1 MEKTKSSAKQFIYD
15 LSGQISLLT
24 DAYLARFS
32 SRKAKENQE
41 GNWRQ
46 SIVTE
51 KPKWEYISWLVIHPA
66 NNQVEIR
73 IILGLWDETKYDEKQ
88 WIQLKSQLE
97 SISSKKS
104 ILYQPFGDLKKQKF
118 VELGISFTVD
128 LLNEELDQ
136 KRLSEIMPVIKTV
149 LNLFV
154 NFASQHGIA
163 GIKAKKTREVLT
175 EKNQEVKSKLADSF
189 KVRLRWFKDIDF
201 DLAALY
207 TLKNG
212 EKGLVYFGNKGS
224 LTSNPYINLD
234 KDAMYGGEDEKV
246 ETLSVI
252 NKNHIDKVFII
263 CWDWSNLGG
272 SSAFDRSNVNVA
284 ISDNNDN
291 LVIVKPTTASGND
304 SVCIAEISFNDDGVA
319 VKNKSVS
326 FKRPGP
332 SAIDIYNI
340 IK

>member
-1 MEKTKSSAKQFIYD
+1 MEKTKQSAKEFIYD
-15 LSGQISLLT
+15 ISSEASLLT
-24 DAYLARFS
+24 ESYIARFS
-32 SRKAKENQE
+32 SRKERENYK

-46 SIVTE
+46 SINSD
-51 KPKWEYISWLVIHPA
+51 KPKPEQVAWLVQHPK
-66 NNQVEIR
+66 NNQVNFQVNIAVHTPDKPNESEWIK
-73 IILGLWDETKYDEKQ
+73 LKDQALKTSTKGEVIFHLMGGIEKFNHNYVAVNYTINLIDEKLDSNR
-88 WIQLKSQLE
+88 ITDILPDV
-97 SISSKKS
+97 KK
-104 ILYQPFGDLKKQKF
+104 
-118 VELGISFTVD
+118 V
-128 LLNEELDQ
+128 LD
-136 KRLSEIMPVIKTV
+136 
-149 LNLFV
+149 LFV
-154 NFASQHGIA
+154 NFASQYGIA
-163 GIKAKKTREVLT
+163 DIKTKKTREVLT

-234 KDAMYGGEDEKV
+234 KDAMYGGADEKV

-252 NKNHIDKVFII
+252 NKNHIDKVSII
-263 CWDWSNLGG
+263 CWDYTNSGG

-304 SVCIAEISFNDDGVA
+304 SVCIAEISFNADGVA

-326 FKRPGP
+326 FKRSSS
-332 SAIDIYNI
+332 SATDIYNI

>member
-1 MEKTKSSAKQFIYD
+1 MDKTKLSAKQFIYD
-15 LSGQISLLT
+15 LSSEISLLT
-24 DAYLARFS
+24 DAYIARFS

-46 SIVTE
+46 SIYTE
-51 KPKWEYISWLVIHPA
+51 KPKWEELSWVVRHPQ
-66 NNQVEIR
+66 NNQVEILLL
-73 IILGLWDETKYDEKQ
+73 LGSWDEKKYNEKQ
-88 WIQLKSQLE
+88 WLLLKSQLE
-97 SISSKKS
+97 SISSKKR
-104 ILYQPFGDLKKQKF
+104 ILYQPFGGSQNYKF
-118 VELGISFTVD
+118 VDLGIIFTVD

-136 KRLSEIMPVIKTV
+136 KRLSEIIPDIIKV

-154 NFASQHGIA
+154 NFASQNGIA
-163 GIKAKKTREVLT
+163 GIKAKKSKEVLT
-175 EKNQEVKSKLADSF
+175 ERNQEVKSKLADNF

-224 LTSNPYINLD
+224 LSSSPFINLD
-234 KDAMYGGEDEKV
+234 KDAMYGGENEKM
-246 ETLSVI
+246 ETLSVQ
-252 NKNHIDKVFII
+252 NKNHIDKVFVI

-284 ISDNNDN
+284 VSDNNDN
-291 LVIVKPTTASGND
+291 LVVVKPITASGND
-304 SVCIAEISFNDDGVA
+304 SVCIAEISFNSDGVA

-332 SAIDIYNI
+332 SATDIYNI
-340 IK
+340 VK